1 MKTILPILLC
11 LPIASAFG
19 QSPDPFIVS
28 TQGGYAKGSTMSLS
42 WTIGDLVTETSQVD
56 ESIYTQGF
64 QQPTISVQ
72 EMDPNQIKDITL
84 LSQEHGRPVV
94 ETSSDNL
101 NNGIADD
108 LKATVY
114 PNPFGADITV
124 NVENEKQEYFLEI
137 FDPSGVLLFREQSS
151 NPQEI
156 LNLNQLPV
164 AQYLLRIG
172 LVDSGS
178 TKIFRIVKSH

>member
-1 MKTILPILLC
+1 MKTIIPILLC
-11 LPIASAFG
+11 LPFASAFG
-19 QSPDPFIVS
+19 QAPDPFIVS

-178 TKIFRIVKSH
+178 TKIFR